1 MIFQMDF
8 EINEKDKQDQD
19 YENKIYQKFCTNYIN
34 QIRDKLNFEKENLTI
49 DDPRNQLENNKE
61 SKNKTPKKIDIIRFR
76 MEMVVVK
83 THLKNKIKK
92 KNDRPSFD
100 NLNIKME
107 NGG

>member
-1 MIFQMDF
+1 
-8 EINEKDKQDQD
+8 
-19 YENKIYQKFCTNYIN
+19 
-34 QIRDKLNFEKENLTI
+34 
-49 DDPRNQLENNKE
+49 
-61 SKNKTPKKIDIIRFR
+61 
-76 MEMVVVK
+76 MVVVK